1 MIEIP
6 NGFDLMTNMHHTNPQ
21 LVEISN
27 LTQQNAQL
35 RSTNKLLKVI
45 TMGALALIAIG
56 VIKNI
61 TASPPDDR

>member
-6 NGFDLMTNMHHTNPQ
+6 NSFDLMTNMHHTNPQ

-35 RSTNKLLKVI
+35 RQSNQVLKFVGLGLILLSVWVI
-45 TMGALALIAIG
+45 YRIHEDFQTE
-56 VIKNI
+56 
-61 TASPPDDR
+61 T